1 MRILFLLITL
11 ILLSILSL
19 FVGVKDISLSDI
31 LSWTDEQWLVMTISR
46 LPRTTALIITGTGIS
61 ICGLIMQQMTQNKF
75 VSPTTAGTL
84 EAAKLGILGSIIFL
98 PQSGSFYKLIFAFTV
113 TFIASIIFLKIA
125 DRIRHKNIIF
135 IPVIGLL
142 FGGVINSVTTFFA
155 FQFNIVQDIST
166 WLLGDFSGVL
176 QGNYEVIYICLPIVI
191 VTYVYANKFTVVG
204 MGENFSKNLGLNYR
218 SVLHLGLL
226 CVSLSISSIA
236 VTIGTIPFLGLIIP
250 NIISFL
256 YGDNLRKTLPY
267 TAAFGAI
274 FLLVCDIVGRL
285 IIFPFEVPIGMMVG
299 LVGGGVFLILLI
311 RKR

>member
-1 MRILFLLITL
+1 M
-11 ILLSILSL
+11 
-19 FVGVKDISLSDI
+19 GVKDLSLTSI
-31 LSWTDEQWLVMTISR
+31 LSWTDDDWLILTISR
-46 LPRTTALIITGTGIS
+46 LPRTMALVITGVGIS

-84 EAAKLGILGSIIFL
+84 EGAKLGILAALLCI
-98 PQSGSFYKLIFAFTV
+98 PQAGAVYKLIFAFAV
-113 TFIASIIFLKIA
+113 TFMSSLIFLKIA

-142 FGGVINSVTTFFA
+142 FGGVINAVTTFFA
-155 FQFNIVQDIST
+155 FQFNMVQDIST
-166 WLLGDFSGVL
+166 WLVGDFSGVL

-191 VTYVYANKFTVVG
+191 VTYIFANKFTVVG
-204 MGENFSKNLGLNYR
+204 MGESFSKNLGLNYR
-218 SVLHLGLL
+218 SVLHIGLL
-226 CVSLSISSIA
+226 CVSLSISAIA

-250 NIISFL
+250 NVVSIL

-267 TAAFGAI
+267 TAILGAL

-285 IIFPFEVPIGMMVG
+285 IIYPFEVPIGMMVG
-299 LVGGGVFLILLI
+299 LIGGIVFLILLI